1 MKTIVDDRTVIVR
14 SDGYHCIGPELKRRR
29 EELGLSLRDFCKLIQ
44 TGIGEEYIVVN
55 GSLRHL
61 SKQTIFRI
69 ERMAAVELEPVVA
82 LVIKKTLAQ

>member
-1 MKTIVDDRTVIVR
+1 MDVIKR
-14 SDGYHCIGPELKRRR
+14 SDTYRCIGPEMKRRR
-29 EELGLSLRDFCKLIQ
+29 EELGLSLNDFCKLLQ
-44 TGIGEEYIVVN
+44 TGIGVDYIVVN

-82 LVIKKTLAQ
+82 LAIKKILEQ